1 METKPRGRGCCGLSR
16 QSYPHWPP
24 TTIQESFDQLVY
36 LHNKHDWHRRYL
48 AHQWRL
54 FVRAQASTRLP
65 PALSNDVYEIDTSS
79 QYEELSD
86 EIYQTF
92 ECIEMDMNQNM
103 STARRPKG
111 WSCSSYCT
119 VMLSKTPKDVVF
131 VFVGIIVMNVLRTAD
146 SERNGCIY
154 DSRGYAS

>member
-1 METKPRGRGCCGLSR
+1 
-16 QSYPHWPP
+16 
-24 TTIQESFDQLVY
+24 VY
-36 LHNKHDWHRRYL
+36 LHNKHDWHRIYL

-146 SERNGCIY
+146 SERSGCIY